1 MLMALRVLVV
11 GGGLMGA
18 AAAWR
23 LSARGHR
30 VTVLERFGP
39 GHDRGSSSGT
49 SRIFRLAY
57 PEPSYTQLALR
68 ALPLWQRLEEE
79 SGQSVLTLTGA
90 VDHGSPETVDVLAR
104 VLAGAGRSV
113 QRLSP
118 GEVSDRW
125 PGLRAD
131 TTAMYHPDAG
141 RLHADDAVSAL
152 LKAAAQRGAE
162 VRHGVCVTGIRH
174 SGRTGEGVTVV
185 TDTEDALTADAVV
198 VAVGGWAP
206 DFLPALVTGLP
217 PMRVTQEQPVHF
229 PAPDALD
236 WPSFIHHPGAGFDQ
250 PGGVYGLGSVD
261 GVKVGLHG
269 VGKVVDPDHRDRT
282 PDPAAVEWLRAYADA
297 WLPGV
302 AGTEPTPSPAS
313 TPRRPTRTSSSTGR
327 ARSPCWRA
335 SPGTDSSSDRP
346 SVTWRPTWSREGP
359 GRHGS
364 PSAGR
369 HPGTEHPAGSPGA
382 GASHVRTGP

>member
-1 MLMALRVLVV
+1 MALRVLVV

-39 GHDRGSSSGT
+39 GHDRGSSYGT
-49 SRIFRLAY
+49 SRIFRVAY
-57 PEPSYTQLALR
+57 PEPSYTELALR
-68 ALPLWQRLEEE
+68 ALPLWRRLEEE

-90 VDHGSPETVDVLAR
+90 VDHGSPETVARLAD
-104 VLAGAGRSV
+104 VLAGAGRSAR
-113 QRLSP
+113 RLSP

-131 TTAMYHPDAG
+131 TTALYHPDAG

-152 LKAAAQRGAE
+152 LKAAGRRGAE
-162 VRHGVCVTGIRH
+162 VRHGVGVTRIRLSRH
-174 SGRTGEGVTVV
+174 TGDGVTVV
-185 TDTEDALTADAVV
+185 TDAEEALTADAVV

-206 DFLPALVTGLP
+206 GFLPALVTGLP
-217 PMRVTQEQPVHF
+217 PMRVTQEQPLHF
-229 PAPDALD
+229 PVPDALD
-236 WPSFIHHPGAGFDQ
+236 WPSFIHHPGTGFHQ

-269 VGKVVDPDHRDRT
+269 VGPVVDPDHRDRT
-282 PDPAAVEWLRAYADA
+282 PDPAAVERLRAYAEE

-302 AGTEPTPSPAS
+302 AGTEPTSLTCLYTT
-313 TPRRPTRTSSSTGR
+313 TPDEDFVIDRQGPVTVLAGFSGHGFKFGPVIGDMAADLVEGQPGTARFALGR
-327 ARSPCWRA
+327 A
-335 SPGTDSSSDRP
+335 T
-346 SVTWRPTWSREGP
+346 
-359 GRHGS
+359 
-364 PSAGR
+364 
-369 HPGTEHPAGSPGA
+369 PA
-382 GASHVRTGP
+382 R